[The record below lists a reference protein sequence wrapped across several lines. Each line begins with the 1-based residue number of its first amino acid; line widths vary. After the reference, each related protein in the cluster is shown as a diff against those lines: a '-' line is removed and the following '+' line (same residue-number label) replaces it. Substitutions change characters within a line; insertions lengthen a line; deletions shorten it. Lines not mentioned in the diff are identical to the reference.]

1 MRINFLC
8 PACSKENVFVSG
20 EPWEGFRCEHCAGA
34 IHLELTAAMLER
46 NVVEACAVCRKDLF
60 YLQKDFN
67 RTLGIS
73 ILAIAFTIS
82 MILWVRDWVYS
93 AFLVIGA
100 AAAIDWTLFKLW
112 PDVTICYRCHAQ
124 YRAVTPNPE
133 NRECDLGL
141 VEKYDPLD
149 KSAHAENPAAEWKS
163 H

>member
-67 RTLGIS
+67 RTLGCAILILGAITS
-73 ILAIAFTIS
+73 IFTYGLS
-82 MILWVRDWVYS
+82 
-93 AFLVIGA
+93 LVVA
-100 AAAIDWTLFKLW
+100 AAVDWFLYYRLRE
-112 PDVTICYRCHAQ
+112 VTVCYFCNSI
-124 YRAVTPNPE
+124 YRDFAPNPKHKGY
-133 NRECDLGL
+133 DLSIGEL
-141 VEKYDPLD
+141 VEG
-149 KSAHAENPAAEWKS
+149 SIRGEG
-163 H
+163 